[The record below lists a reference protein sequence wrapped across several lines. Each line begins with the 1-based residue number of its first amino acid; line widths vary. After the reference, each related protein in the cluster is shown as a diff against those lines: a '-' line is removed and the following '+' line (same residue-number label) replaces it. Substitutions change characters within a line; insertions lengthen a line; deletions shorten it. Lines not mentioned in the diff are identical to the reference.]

1 MLLFKSLVSVK
12 KAVIIAFKM
21 LYLCLYYVIVCP
33 IKLLIACI
41 K

>member
-12 KAVIIAFKM
+12 KAVIITFKII
-21 LYLCLYYVIVCP
+21 YLYYVIIAP
-33 IKLLIACI
+33 IKLLMICI

>member
-12 KAVIIAFKM
+12 KAIVITFKII
-21 LYLCLYYVIVCP
+21 YLCLYYVIIAP
-33 IKLLIACI
+33 IKLLLICI